1 VLHGQRLGLEILQTL
16 MDQIQR
22 VIDQLGGLFG
32 SHGTAGDGKGGSVEG
47 LL

>member
-1 VLHGQRLGLEILQTL
+1 LGLKILQTL
-16 MDQIQR
+16 MHQIQR

-32 SHGTAGDGKGGSVEG
+32 GHGTAGDGVGSFVG